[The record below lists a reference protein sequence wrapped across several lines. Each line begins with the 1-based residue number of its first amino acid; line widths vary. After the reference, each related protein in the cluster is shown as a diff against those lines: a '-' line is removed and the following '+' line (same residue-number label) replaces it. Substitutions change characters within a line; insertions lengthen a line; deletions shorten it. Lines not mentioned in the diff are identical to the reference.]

1 MIIKDGETQELI
13 ENLYS
18 MIAKLSDRIYD
29 LEQSNKDTKGVDN
42 D

>member
-18 MIAKLSDRIYD
+18 MIAKLSDRVYA
-29 LEQSNKDTKGVDN
+29 LEQSNKDTKDVDN

>member
-18 MIAKLSDRIYD
+18 MIAKLSDKIYD

>member
-18 MIAKLSDRIYD
+18 MIAKLSDRVYD